1 MQFLDITAHPGGGGT
16 VVRKM
21 SPNEVNDEVFFVVL
35 HVFLVFGRGLLV
47 VFLFCFFLD
56 LIHCKPYY

>member
-1 MQFLDITAHPGGGGT
+1 MQFLDITAHPGGGET

-35 HVFLVFGRGLLV
+35 HFFVFGRGLLV
-47 VFLFCFFLD
+47 VVFLFCFF
-56 LIHCKPYY
+56 